1 MPWVPIGLAAY
12 RAAFYAYSQNP
23 DVHISMRDSRVTYA
37 ATSRDNVSASYS
49 VRVVS
54 NHFPSRQVKYRIT
67 VENYEAADSAGKE
80 GLWYSPAYFVVY
92 HSPVM
97 PQPFIQK
104 NLAAPYVDGEGDPSM
119 PSNDPVM
126 EWIPSPVI
134 VDTPMQ
140 YFVYRGSYTG
150 EVHLPADETDT
161 AWSHFI
167 EVWVDDDIL
176 AAGGGSGGGGVSPA
190 GDGRLWPLTPDWSEP
205 VTEGLAWGT
214 SVNVAS
220 ATGVSVHEA
229 YQLGPQRS
237 FTFEAAAARRGDRQ
251 LADAL
256 LAGHR
261 GAWLL
266 PIFPDVQR
274 LTSAVDAGDEYIPC
288 RTDGFD
294 FVAGGRA
301 VLWASP
307 TQWELVW
314 VSEIDPAGLALSG
327 ALAGNWPVG
336 TRLYPVRRARIQDGS
351 EERLLTDRASR
362 RKLAFDIAEP
372 CDWPALESLP
382 EYLTHPVLEARPDES
397 EAPTASYARLR
408 QGSNYPGAQ
417 PFAYDLADQALRAQ
431 STAWKLVGRARHT
444 WHRSLLYLLAG
455 RATPVWLPSFA
466 ADLIPAAAVAGG
478 STALS
483 VEWAGYTQLGKG
495 RHNRRDLRIELVDG
509 TVHYR
514 RVTDAA
520 EAGAIETL
528 TLSAALDSA
537 AIAPAQIRQVSFMAL
552 STLAGDA
559 VEITHVTDADGTAT
573 ATHGW
578 QAVVPDV

>member
-1 MPWVPIGLAAY
+1 MPNLVIDGLC
-12 RAAFYAYSQNP
+12 
-23 DVHISMRDSRVTYA
+23 
-37 ATSRDNVSASYS
+37 
-49 VRVVS
+49 
-54 NHFPSRQVKYRIT
+54 
-67 VENYEAADSAGKE
+67 
-80 GLWYSPAYFVVY
+80 LWS
-92 HSPVM
+92 
-97 PQPFIQK
+97 
-104 NLAAPYVDGEGDPSM
+104 LA
-119 PSNDPVM
+119 
-126 EWIPSPVI
+126 
-134 VDTPMQ
+134 
-140 YFVYRGSYTG
+140 
-150 EVHLPADETDT
+150 
-161 AWSHFI
+161 
-167 EVWVDDDIL
+167 
-176 AAGGGSGGGGVSPA
+176 
-190 GDGRLWPLTPDWSEP
+190 PDWNEP
-205 VTEGLAWGT
+205 VTEGLAWAT

-220 ATGVSVHEA
+220 ATGVSEHVS

-237 FTFEAAAARRGDRQ
+237 FGFEVAAARRGDRQ

-274 LTSAVDAGDEYIPC
+274 LAAAVGAGDGSIAC

-301 VLWASP
+301 LLWSSP
-307 TQWELVW
+307 TRWELLR
-314 VSEIDPAGLALSG
+314 INAIGPAGLTLVGTA
-327 ALAGNWPVG
+327 AGSWPVG

-362 RKLAFDIAEP
+362 RKLAFDIDEP
-372 CDWPALESLP
+372 CDWPALASLP
-382 EYLTHPVLEARPDES
+382 MYLTHPVLEARPDKS

-408 QGSNYPGAQ
+408 QGSNYPGSL

-466 ADLIPAAAVAGG
+466 ADLTPVAAIAGG

-495 RHNRRDLRIELVDG
+495 RHNRRDLRIELADG

-514 RVTDAA
+514 RVTDAV
-520 EAGAIETL
+520 EAGATETL
-528 TLSAALDSA
+528 TLSAALGAA

-552 STLAGDA
+552 ATLAGDA

-578 QAVVPDV
+578 QTVVPDV